1 MSIPAQFVFP
11 KSAGTWLRGLGRLGL
26 IKLGVVVLGL
36 AAIPDSV
43 WTWIQ
48 GLGGLGLILLG
59 LADNTPFVSAP
70 PGSEDVFLILLSAH
84 HPHWWF
90 YYAFMATVGEVLG
103 GYLGY
108 RLAAKGGQETFEKK
122 VGKARAEKIYKH
134 FEKRGY
140 LTVFT
145 GSVLPPPFPFSP
157 VVMAAGVMQYPAK
170 KFLSALFAGRAARFL
185 TVAFLGR
192 VYGHQM
198 IAFFTRHYRSLLYV
212 LISVAVAAAIGAL
225 VYFVWYRPKQRQ
237 RSGAHPA
244 GPKGKPASNTEG
256 VK

>member
-1 MSIPAQFVFP
+1 M
-11 KSAGTWLRGLGRLGL
+11 RN
-26 IKLGVVVLGL
+26 L
-36 AAIPDSV
+36 ALFLIPDSV
-43 WTWIQ
+43 SKSIHRLGGLGLVLIGVAAVPDSVWKWVH
-48 GLGGLGLILLG
+48 GLGGPGLILLG

-84 HPHWWF
+84 HPRWWV

-108 RLAAKGGQETFEKK
+108 GLAAKGGRETFEKK
-122 VGKARAEKIYKH
+122 VGKPRAEKIYER

-140 LTVFT
+140 LTVLT
-145 GSVLPPPFPFSP
+145 GAILPPPFPFSP

-170 KFLSALFAGRAARFL
+170 KFLSALLAGRAARFL

-192 VYGHQM
+192 VYGQQM
-198 IAFFTRHYRSLLYV
+198 VAFFSHHYRTLLYV
-212 LISVAVAAAIGAL
+212 MISVLVIAGIGAL
-225 VYFVWYRPKQRQ
+225 VYFVWYRPNQRR

-244 GPKGKPASNTEG
+244 SQKGQPASDAQG

>member
-1 MSIPAQFVFP
+1 MSIPAQFVIP
-11 KSAGTWLRGLGRLGL
+11 ESAGTWLRGLGRLRL

-36 AAIPDSV
+36 VAIPDSV

-84 HPHWWF
+84 HPHWWL

-122 VGKARAEKIYKH
+122 VGKPRAEKIYKY

-157 VVMAAGVMQYPAK
+157 VVMAAGVMQYPRK
-170 KFLSALFAGRAARFL
+170 KFLSALLAGRAARFFA
-185 TVAFLGR
+185 VAFLGR
-192 VYGHQM
+192 VYGQQM
-198 IAFFTRHYRSLLYV
+198 IAVFSRHYQFLLYLLIAV
-212 LISVAVAAAIGAL
+212 LVTAGVGAL
-225 VYFVWYRPKQRQ
+225 VYFKLYRPKHR
-237 RSGAHPA
+237 RTDGTRPTGH
-244 GPKGKPASNTEG
+244 KGESASAT
-256 VK
+256 V

>member
-1 MSIPAQFVFP
+1 MRNLPVFVIPD
-11 KSAGTWLRGLGRLGL
+11 SAWTGIRRLGGLGL
-26 IKLGVVVLGL
+26 IKLGVILLGL
-36 AAIPDSV
+36 VVVPDSV
-43 WTWIQ
+43 WRWIQ

-84 HPHWWF
+84 HPHSWV

-122 VGKARAEKIYKH
+122 VGKPHAEKIYKQ
-134 FEKRGY
+134 FEKRGF
-140 LTVFT
+140 LTMFT

-157 VVMAAGVMQYPAK
+157 VVMAAGVMQYPRK

-185 TVAFLGR
+185 TAAFLGR
-192 VYGHQM
+192 VYGQQM
-198 IAFFTRHYRSLLYV
+198 VAFFSRHYWPLLYV
-212 LISVAVAAAIGAL
+212 LISVAAAAGIGAL
-225 VYFVWYRPKQRQ
+225 VYFKWYRPRQ
-237 RSGAHPA
+237 RPGGGERHA
-244 GPKGKPASNTEG
+244 GGKEKTIPSTQG
-256 VK
+256 IQ